1 MDGVPATLVT
11 GLPGA
16 GKTALLRQW
25 LAAKPAGE
33 RWGLLLNRA
42 DGGGFRARLP
52 GGRGDPGLGAG
63 AAADLGSA
71 PDAVET
77 VGGCACC
84 AGKLAFE
91 TALVRLLRRGPWN
104 RLLIELDGAGDP
116 PRFVDLLRAGAA
128 GRHLRLDEVVAVV
141 DAETA
146 RAWFAAA
153 DADAKA
159 DAKADADSRADADV
173 RGGAG
178 SGGLRG
184 RLLAAQIATADR
196 VVLTGCGELSDPQ
209 DCRALAAALRARP
222 PFRRR
227 VELAHAGEMVS
238 APGDAAP
245 DSPEDWPP
253 LASSGNDWG
262 ECALAHAPGNG
273 LRRVATPVQ
282 GGPGW
287 IAWRWPAA
295 TVFDRAGLERLL
307 TEWRA
312 LPGLLQAEGAFRT
325 ARDWYLWRRDANRD
339 AWSPTGWRRDNRLEL
354 RLAADAGSFERL
366 AAGLETGLLGA
377 IRPRP
382 SA

>member
-1 MDGVPATLVT
+1 MDTVPATLVT
-11 GLPGA
+11 GLPGS

-25 LAAKPAGE
+25 LAAMPAGE

-42 DGGGFRARLP
+42 DAGGFRARLP
-52 GGRGDPGLGAG
+52 GGRGDAGPGAG
-63 AAADLGSA
+63 AAADLGA
-71 PDAVET
+71 PPGAVET

-116 PRFVDLLRAGAA
+116 PRFVDLLRAGVA

-146 RAWFAAA
+146 RAWLDDAGPDAQA
-153 DADAKA
+153 DP
-159 DAKADADSRADADV
+159 DV
-173 RGGAG
+173 RVDSGP
-178 SGGLRG
+178 GGLRG
-184 RLLAAQIATADR
+184 RLLAGQIVAADR

-209 DCRALAAALRARP
+209 GCGALAAVLRTRS

-227 VELAHAGEMVS
+227 IELAHAREAASASGE
-238 APGDAAP
+238 AAP

-253 LASSGNDWG
+253 LLASGDDES
-262 ECALAHAPGNG
+262 ECSLARLPNNG
-273 LRRVATPVQ
+273 LRRAAMPKR

-295 TVFDRAGLERLL
+295 AVFDRAGLEGLL
-307 TEWRA
+307 APWQA
-312 LPGLLQAEGAFRT
+312 LPGLVQAEGAFRT
-325 ARDWYLWRRDANRD
+325 ARDWYLWRRDASRD

-354 RLAADAGSFERL
+354 RLAAGAGSFERL
-366 AAGLETGLLGA
+366 ADALEAGLLGA
-377 IRPRP
+377 IRPGP

>member
-1 MDGVPATLVT
+1 MDDVPATLVT

-71 PDAVET
+71 PGAVET

-128 GRHLRLDEVVAVV
+128 DRHLRLDAVVAVV

-146 RAWFAAA
+146 RAWLAEAAV
-153 DADAKA
+153 DA
-159 DAKADADSRADADV
+159 
-173 RGGAG
+173 GY
-178 SGGLRG
+178 LRG

-209 DCRALAAALRARP
+209 DCSALAAALRARP

-312 LPGLLQAEGAFRT
+312 LPGLLPRHPKISPPLFLSIVRVGESTGTLDTAFSRLCEYLGQDQDVHRIWAPMNVPAIVPRSAQAVACFVERARSGARCV
-325 ARDWYLWRRDANRD
+325 R
-339 AWSPTGWRRDNRLEL
+339 G
-354 RLAADAGSFERL
+354 
-366 AAGLETGLLGA
+366 
-377 IRPRP
+377 
-382 SA
+382 

>member
-1 MDGVPATLVT
+1 MDDVPATLVT

-16 GKTALLRQW
+16 GKTALLGQW

-42 DGGGFRARLP
+42 DAGGFRVRLP
-52 GGRGDPGLGAG
+52 GGRGDASLGAGLGAG
-63 AAADLGSA
+63 AAADLGFA
-71 PDAVET
+71 PDAVEA

-146 RAWFAAA
+146 RAWLAEAAV
-153 DADAKA
+153 DAGD
-159 DAKADADSRADADV
+159 
-173 RGGAG
+173 
-178 SGGLRG
+178 LRG
-184 RLLAAQIATADR
+184 RLLAAQIAAADR

-222 PFRRR
+222 PFRRW
-227 VELAHAGEMVS
+227 VELAHVGEMAS
-238 APGDAAP
+238 APGPAAP

>member
-1 MDGVPATLVT
+1 MDTVPATLVT
-11 GLPGA
+11 GLPGS

-42 DGGGFRARLP
+42 DAGGVRARLP
-52 GGRGDPGLGAG
+52 GGRGDAGLGAG
-63 AAADLGSA
+63 AAADLGIA
-71 PDAVET
+71 PADVET

-104 RLLIELDGAGDP
+104 RLLIALDGAGDP
-116 PRFVDLLRAGAA
+116 PRFVDLLRAGVA
-128 GRHLRLDEVVAVV
+128 GRHLRLDEVVAVI

-146 RAWFAAA
+146 QAWLDEA
-153 DADAKA
+153 DRDAQ
-159 DAKADADSRADADV
+159 ADADV
-173 RGGAG
+173 GLGAG
-178 SGGLRG
+178 SGGPRG
-184 RLLAAQIATADR
+184 RLLVAQIVAADR
-196 VVLTGCGELSDPQ
+196 VVLTGCGELPDPPG
-209 DCRALAAALRARP
+209 CGALAAVLRTRP

-227 VELAHAGEMVS
+227 IEPAPAREAAS
-238 APGDAAP
+238 APGAAAP

-253 LASSGNDWG
+253 LPASGNAWG
-262 ECALAHAPGNG
+262 ECALAQLPNNG
-273 LRRVATPVQ
+273 LRRVAMPKQ

-295 TVFDRAGLERLL
+295 VVFDRAGLERLL
-307 TEWRA
+307 AEWQA

-325 ARDWYLWRRDANRD
+325 ARDWYLWRRDASRD

-354 RLAADAGSFERL
+354 RLAAAAGSCERL
-366 AAGLETGLLGA
+366 ADALEAGLLGA
-377 IRPRP
+377 IRPGP